1 MKTYQFA
8 RIQARSYPTLAEVR
22 NPFIYGRAGCVVNV
36 SEKGYPKELRKELDL
51 HGLQLWHFPLVETG
65 TDMGI
70 ENILQSVRI
79 LEKADRE
86 GIPVIVH
93 CGFGNNRSR
102 VVVECFHFRKMGFQ
116 LEDEYK
122 GAKNHLAYNCGIGLL
137 PPIEEVERMLAEL

>member
-8 RIQARSYPTLAEVR
+8 KIQARPYPNMAEIR
-22 NPFIYGRAGCVVNV
+22 NPYIYGKAGCVINV
-36 SEKGYPKELRKELDL
+36 SEKEYPAEIREELERQGKLL
-51 HGLQLWHFPLVETG
+51 RHFPLVETG
-65 TDMGI
+65 KDMGLD
-70 ENILQSVRI
+70 NIIRCVRV
-79 LEKADRE
+79 LEEADAD

-137 PPIEEVERMLAEL
+137 PPIKEVERILAEL

>member
-8 RIQARSYPTLAEVR
+8 RIQARPFPTLAEVR

-36 SEKGYPKELRKELDL
+36 SEKGYPEELRKELEL
-51 HGLQLWHFPLVETG
+51 HRLQLWHFPLIETG

-70 ENILQSVRI
+70 ENILQSVSI
-79 LEKADRE
+79 LEKADWK

-122 GAKNHLAYNCGIGLL
+122 GAENHLAYNCGIGLL
-137 PPIEEVERMLAEL
+137 PPIEEVERMLADL